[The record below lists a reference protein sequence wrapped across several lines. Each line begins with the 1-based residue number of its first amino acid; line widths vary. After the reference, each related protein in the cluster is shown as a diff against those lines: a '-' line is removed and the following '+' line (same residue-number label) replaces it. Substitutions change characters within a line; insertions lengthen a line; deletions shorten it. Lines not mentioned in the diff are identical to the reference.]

1 MERVLRKVPDHVIA
15 EIRDRVDLVE
25 LIGAYVTLKRS
36 GKNHMGLCPFHQE
49 RTPSFN
55 VSPDRG
61 IYHCFGCGV
70 TGDGI
75 RFLMEHDNLSFQ
87 EALRNMAQRAGVDL
101 SPFEGRGDGV
111 AHDYDQLYAAHAIA
125 ARLYEKLLR
134 GKEGEAA
141 RAEIRRRGYAEEIVT
156 QYRLGASAD
165 SWDRLLNEARREG
178 IPAEILEKGGLAIR
192 RDGRGEGEPAA
203 AGGGGRGH
211 YDRFR
216 GRLMFPILAVGP
228 KVIAFGGR
236 VLDDGEPKYLN
247 SPESPLF
254 RKRETLYGIPQAL
267 PALRET
273 RHAILVEGYTDVL
286 ALANVGIRG
295 ALAALGTAFSSA
307 HAAWLARS
315 CDRVTVV
322 FDGDAAGRKAA
333 YGSAGPLLGAG
344 LEVRMVM
351 LPPGEDPDSL
361 VRKQGKDGMLALLE
375 AGTEVVPTLCGDEA
389 WESPA
394 GRERAVLRVLDAL
407 VPVEDPLRRAV
418 YLESLSELV
427 GVGMDVLERQM
438 AERLRDARRTEERIL
453 ARERKRE
460 EGARARGG
468 VAPVSPGPAAGEDAP
483 PPDAPPPGGFEDVD
497 PDAVPVAA
505 VVSGPPHVAERTF
518 VAIVVHDE
526 ALGEGLL
533 EKFGPGD
540 FLHPLTR
547 RIVEKAVE
555 IASSGSP
562 VTVQRLMD
570 AFEEDAAARVFLG
583 ELALGDAYTV
593 GIRQQAEDCAVALQR
608 RRMER
613 EKEALITEMRKAK
626 ANGEDGRLRELA
638 GRRNELARGLARL
651 TASRTS
657 RP

>member
-1 MERVLRKVPDHVIA
+1 MMERTLRKVPDHVIA
-15 EIRDRVDLVE
+15 EVRDRVDLVE

-49 RTPSFN
+49 KTPSFN

-125 ARLYEKLLR
+125 ARLFEKLLQ

-141 RAEIRRRGYAEEIVT
+141 RAEIRRRGYSEEIVT

-165 SWDRLLNEARREG
+165 SWDRLLTEAKREG
-178 IPAEILEKGGLAIR
+178 IPPEIMEKGGLAIR
-192 RDGRGEGEPAA
+192 RDARGEGD
-203 AGGGGRGH
+203 GGGTKGARGGRGH

-267 PALRET
+267 SALRET

-286 ALANVGIRG
+286 GLANGGIHG
-295 ALAALGTAFSSA
+295 SLAALGTAFGSA

-322 FDGDAAGRKAA
+322 FDGDDAGRKAA

-344 LEVRMVM
+344 LDVRMVM
-351 LPPGEDPDSL
+351 LPPGEDPDTL
-361 VRKQGKDGMLALLE
+361 VRKQGADAMRALLD
-375 AGTEVVPTLCGDEA
+375 AGAEVVPTLCGNEA

-394 GRERAVLRVLDAL
+394 GRERAVRRVLDAL
-407 VPVEDPLRRAV
+407 VSVEDPLRRTV
-418 YLESLSELV
+418 YLDQLAELV
-427 GVGMDVLERQM
+427 G
-438 AERLRDARRTEERIL
+438 
-453 ARERKRE
+453 
-460 EGARARGG
+460 
-468 VAPVSPGPAAGEDAP
+468 
-483 PPDAPPPGGFEDVD
+483 
-497 PDAVPVAA
+497 
-505 VVSGPPHVAERTF
+505 
-518 VAIVVHDE
+518 
-526 ALGEGLL
+526 
-533 EKFGPGD
+533 
-540 FLHPLTR
+540 
-547 RIVEKAVE
+547 
-555 IASSGSP
+555 
-562 VTVQRLMD
+562 
-570 AFEEDAAARVFLG
+570 
-583 ELALGDAYTV
+583 
-593 GIRQQAEDCAVALQR
+593 
-608 RRMER
+608 
-613 EKEALITEMRKAK
+613 
-626 ANGEDGRLRELA
+626 
-638 GRRNELARGLARL
+638 
-651 TASRTS
+651 
-657 RP
+657 